1 MKYRT
6 LIALHVAAL
15 LVAACALKEAIA
27 ASHGVEASLI
37 SQIRHRKVWA
47 SATADLPDNTRRK
60 PGAGSP
66 AQRLPNATLQGM
78 TA

>member
-27 ASHGVEASLI
+27 A
-37 SQIRHRKVWA
+37 
-47 SATADLPDNTRRK
+47 DC
-60 PGAGSP
+60 
-66 AQRLPNATLQGM
+66 LPNSTLQGM